1 MATPFLSCLA
11 KKAGIMRER
20 PIAMSRFAEAV
31 KKPFQVV
38 NRPAMAPMVISQ

>member
-1 MATPFLSCLA
+1 MFCLA
-11 KKAGIMRER
+11 KILGISR
-20 PIAMSRFAEAV
+20 PRDMPMSSMAEDM